1 MKSREQLIRE
11 WTKGRA
17 EIDLLENLATQ
28 ERKIIAENLGISV
41 DALNKRIETIR
52 RHSVLYPWYS
62 GEIKRLKKQFPY
74 LAGVLAPQKPS
85 IDDLE
90 EME

>member
-28 ERKIIAENLGISV
+28 ERKIIAENLEISV

-52 RHSVLYPWYS
+52 RHAVLYPWYS
-62 GEIKRLKKQFPY
+62 AEIKRLKKQFAY